1 MAFERAEG
9 QDHLLERCIP
19 KISGSEMLDY
29 KRIFLHGACSCLC
42 LDHGLSNKLW
52 NARSSLV
59 DFIGSVN
66 GRYGIKT
73 PALFYMKMPPAFSS
87 FMLVG
92 FKGIRL
98 FFFHILLK
106 GGSIV
111 REIVGCIHLSCL
123 CR

>member
-1 MAFERAEG
+1 MHGFENQIA
-9 QDHLLERCIP
+9 P
-19 KISGSEMLDY
+19 
-29 KRIFLHGACSCLC
+29 FV
-42 LDHGLSNKLW
+42 N
-52 NARSSLV
+52 RSSKKV
-59 DFIGSVN
+59 RIESWY
-66 GRYGIKT
+66 RGILN
-73 PALFYMKMPPAFSS
+73 PCFYMKMPPAFSS